1 MSELKGQI
9 LGVIITLTLFATISG
24 VMAAVFTNLTNK
36 VKSETKEVTGV
47 EVSDDSFVELLHY

>member
-9 LGVIITLTLFATISG
+9 LGVIITLVLFSSISG

-47 EVSDDSFVELLHY
+47 EVSEGTTLDLLHY